1 MTIED
6 NIRSLAALRFF
17 SRMEPEAL
25 RMVAFATESRNL
37 RAGDVLFRQGDVA
50 DCGYLILSG
59 AIAIETGHQGEASL
73 KILNP
78 GDLIGELALLIATK
92 RPVTAIARQSSVVLR
107 IARALFLRVLEDYP
121 ASADRLRK
129 ELLGQIN
136 SLGGDMESLRRDLL
150 EENRTTS

>member
-59 AIAIETGHQGEASL
+59 ANDYVS
-73 KILNP
+73 KPFRFSIL
-78 GDLIGELALLIATK
+78 LA
-92 RPVTAIARQSSVVLR
+92 R
-107 IARALFLRVLEDYP
+107 IRAH
-121 ASADRLRK
+121 
-129 ELLGQIN
+129 
-136 SLGGDMESLRRDLL
+136 
-150 EENRTTS
+150 